1 VIVGGIAI
9 AAHGVV
15 RATAGPDIV
24 PQASAEHLERLAQAT
39 SDNFR
44 SSQNRTSR
52 PPLLS
57 LLAGQQAG
65 SRRTPPQC
73 AHAEFSTDAVRETV
87 KQALRRA
94 SVQHGRTAMHAVRP
108 SGRTIYFFGAL
119 GGLLFGYDTGVISGA
134 LLFIPNDFKLSPFL
148 EGAIVAGLLLGA
160 MVGAAFAGRLSDRL
174 GRRRLIITAAIVF
187 TVGALLAAFAPTVVV
202 LIAARVII
210 GLAVGSAALVVP
222 LYLSEIAPTEV
233 RGAIASLNQ
242 LMIVG
247 GILVAFIVNAILASS
262 GDWRLML
269 GLAAVP
275 SIVLLAGMLVM
286 PETPRY
292 LVLSGDEETAHEVLE
307 DLPGDEA
314 PKERIEEIREV
325 EHQEDED
332 TGLRALLRAKWVRPA
347 LLAATGLA
355 VFQQLVGINTIIYYA
370 PTTLTGVGFAKT
382 SAIYANLI
390 IGVINVL
397 MTVIAIR
404 IIDRVGRKPMLYGG
418 VVGMVGSLLVLGVA
432 SSVLATPHH
441 PGDPAAIITL
451 VCLATFIAS
460 FAATW
465 GPVVWVMIPEVLP
478 LSVRGTAMGVA
489 VFGNWA
495 ANFLVSQTF
504 PPLLKGLGPGPVFLG
519 YAALGILAGLFVKT
533 AIRETKGRS
542 LEEIEADLQRS
553 AGRRFSREQAPGRS
567 AASR

>member
-1 VIVGGIAI
+1 M
-9 AAHGVV
+9 H
-15 RATAGPDIV
+15 
-24 PQASAEHLERLAQAT
+24 
-39 SDNFR
+39 
-44 SSQNRTSR
+44 
-52 PPLLS
+52 
-57 LLAGQQAG
+57 
-65 SRRTPPQC
+65 
-73 AHAEFSTDAVRETV
+73 
-87 KQALRRA
+87 ALRP
-94 SVQHGRTAMHAVRP
+94 T
-108 SGRTIYFFGAL
+108 GRTIYFFGAL

-160 MVGAAFAGRLSDRL
+160 MIGAAFAGRLSDRM
-174 GRRRLIITAAIVF
+174 GRRRLIIIAAIVF
-187 TVGALLAAFAPTVVV
+187 TVGALLAAFAPSVTV

-275 SIVLLAGMLVM
+275 SMVLLAGMLVM

-292 LVLSGDEETAHEVLE
+292 LVLSGEEETAHEVLE
-307 DLPGDEA
+307 DLPGDEGVD
-314 PKERIEEIREV
+314 ERIQEIREV

-332 TGLRALLRAKWVRPA
+332 TGLRALLRARWVRPA

-370 PTTLTGVGFAKT
+370 PTTLTGVGFGKT

-404 IIDRVGRKPMLYGG
+404 IVDRVGRKPMLYGG
-418 VVGMVGSLLVLGVA
+418 VVGMVGSLLVLGVGL
-432 SSVLATPHH
+432 SMLATPHH
-441 PGDPAAIITL
+441 PGDPAAIVTL

-519 YAALGILAGLFVKT
+519 YAALGVLAGLFVKT
-533 AIRETKGRS
+533 AVRETKGRS

-553 AGRRFSREQAPGRS
+553 AGGRFTRQEEPERSGTSR
-567 AASR
+567 